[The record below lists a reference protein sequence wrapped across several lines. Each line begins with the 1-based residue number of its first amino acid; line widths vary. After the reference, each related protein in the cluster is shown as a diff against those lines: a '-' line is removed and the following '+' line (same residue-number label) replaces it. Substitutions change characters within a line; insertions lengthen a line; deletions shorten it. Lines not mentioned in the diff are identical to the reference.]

1 VKKELRSGV
10 LAYDFAMSDAVRD
23 RDRALSAKG
32 EELAGFMHHPASD
45 VLLALLD
52 NPALDET
59 QVCLLLNRKDL
70 PGEILEEV
78 ARRKALLKD
87 YRVKR
92 SLAFHPRAPRLVS
105 LRLLKDLYLM
115 DLVQVALLPGV
126 SAELKRNA
134 EDQLL
139 ARLAQIPLGQ
149 KITLARRGP
158 ARVAGMLLAEGHA
171 RVLPIVLDNVHL
183 TESQVLRVLA
193 SENLPPSV
201 VLAIAHHYKWS
212 NTYNVRLALVRHQS
226 SPLSAIL
233 AYLPELTVSDLREL
247 TAPGVVPES
256 LRKYLQAE
264 VQRRMRASAESARRS
279 ETLGSSRASKED

>member
-1 VKKELRSGV
+1 
-10 LAYDFAMSDAVRD
+10 MSEAVRD
-23 RDRALSAKG
+23 RDRALTATG
-32 EELAGFMHHPASD
+32 DELAGLIHHPSPD

-70 PGEILEEV
+70 PGEFLEEV
-78 ARRKALLKD
+78 GRRKALLKD

-212 NTYNVRLALVRHQS
+212 NTYNVRLALVRHQA
-226 SPLSAIL
+226 SPLSTIL

>member
-1 VKKELRSGV
+1 
-10 LAYDFAMSDAVRD
+10 MSDALKD
-23 RDRALSAKG
+23 RDRALTAKG
-32 EELAGFMHHPASD
+32 DELAGLMHHPSAD

-52 NPALDET
+52 NPALEET

-70 PGEILEEV
+70 PGEFLEEV
-78 ARRKALLKD
+78 AGRKALLKD

-139 ARLAQIPLGQ
+139 ARMPQIPLGQ

-158 ARVAGMLLAEGHA
+158 ARAAGMLLAEGHA

-226 SPLSAIL
+226 SPLSTIL
-233 AYLPELTVSDLREL
+233 TYLPELTVSDLREL

>member
-1 VKKELRSGV
+1 
-10 LAYDFAMSDAVRD
+10 MSDAVRD
-23 RDRALSAKG
+23 RDRALTAKG
-32 EELAGFMHHPASD
+32 EELAGLLHHPAAG

-52 NPALDET
+52 NPTLDET

-70 PGEILEEV
+70 PAEFLEEV
-78 ARRKALLKD
+78 VRRKALLKD

-115 DLVQVALLPGV
+115 DLVQVALLPSV

-139 ARLAQIPLGQ
+139 ARMPQIPLGQ

-201 VLAIAHHYKWS
+201 VVAIARHYKWS

-226 SPLSAIL
+226 SPLSTIL

>member
-1 VKKELRSGV
+1 
-10 LAYDFAMSDAVRD
+10 MSDAARD
-23 RDRALSAKG
+23 RDRALTAKG
-32 EELAGFMHHPASD
+32 DELAGLMHHASPD

-52 NPALDET
+52 NPALEET

-70 PGEILEEV
+70 PVEILEEV

-139 ARLAQIPLGQ
+139 ARMPQIPLGQ

-158 ARVAGMLLAEGHA
+158 PRVAGMLLAEGHA
-171 RVLPIVLDNVHL
+171 RVVPIVLDNVHL
-183 TESQVLRVLA
+183 TEAQVLRVLA
-193 SENLPPSV
+193 SENLPPGV

-226 SPLSAIL
+226 SPLSTIL

-247 TAPGVVPES
+247 TSPGVVPES

>member
-1 VKKELRSGV
+1 
-10 LAYDFAMSDAVRD
+10 MSEAPRD

-32 EELAGFMHHPASD
+32 EELATLLHHPAVD

-70 PGEILEEV
+70 PGEFLEEV
-78 ARRKALLKD
+78 GRRKALLKD

-139 ARLAQIPLGQ
+139 TRMPQIPLGQ

-158 ARVAGMLLAEGHA
+158 ARVAGMLLAEGHP
-171 RVLPIVLDNVHL
+171 RVVPVVLDNANL
-183 TESQVLRVLA
+183 TEAQILRVLA
-193 SENLPPSV
+193 SEKLPPSV

-212 NTYNVRLALVRHQS
+212 NTYNVRLALVRHQA
-226 SPLSAIL
+226 SPLSTIL

-264 VQRRMRASAESARRS
+264 VQRRMRANKESARRS
-279 ETLGSSRASKED
+279 ETSGSWPASKKD